1 MASSAP
7 DRPDGAQDRD
17 TGVNTSHLQLF
28 VLGVSHRTAPVSL
41 RDRLLFQGEELPDFV
56 DGILLEGL
64 AGEAVMLSTCNRSEI
79 YGISYALDPTRPP
92 TENTEL
98 GNRIAAAWATRRGVP
113 ADALREHG
121 YFLAGDEAVR
131 HLFRVIG
138 SLDSLVLGE
147 VQILGQVKDAY
158 QLATQRRWTDFY
170 LNRVFQTGLHA
181 GKRIH
186 AETAVH
192 EGAVSISYAAVELA
206 RKVLGDLTG
215 KTAGLIGTG
224 EMGELAAQ
232 HLHRAGVRTFHFF
245 NRSPGSAARLAEAF
259 DGQAHGLDELPAR
272 MATCD
277 IIISA
282 TGAAGIV
289 VTAAQVREAARARY
303 GNPLFLIDIAAPGD
317 IDPEAGEVDNT
328 FLFTID
334 DLKAAVEENAV
345 QRREAA
351 RAAEAI
357 VEEEAARL
365 AAWVRTLD
373 VVPTLRAMRERYRD
387 IAEREIARHSAGL
400 PPEMRERMA
409 ALGHG
414 LLNKFLHAP
423 TTGLKKMAGRGEAE
437 RAGYY
442 ANELFD
448 LNIVDAPG
456 AKAHDEARPE
466 DATPTQQGALPP
478 PHPAGVTGPVS
489 SYQAPAASPTSIPAP
504 RPARNRD
511 ERTS

>member
-1 MASSAP
+1 MNS
-7 DRPDGAQDRD
+7 
-17 TGVNTSHLQLF
+17 SHLQLF

-41 RDRLLFQGEELPDFV
+41 RDRLLFHGDELPAFV
-56 DGILLEGL
+56 DGILLDGL

-79 YGISYALDPTRPP
+79 YGIAHAHPGAASPP
-92 TENTEL
+92 HTAVL
-98 GNRIAAAWATRRGVP
+98 GERLTSIWSAQRGVE
-113 ADALREHG
+113 ADALRKHG
-121 YFLAGDEAVR
+121 YFLSGDDAVR

-147 VQILGQVKDAY
+147 VQILGQVKEAY
-158 QLATQRRWTDFY
+158 QFATERRWTDFY
-170 LNRVFQTGLHA
+170 LNRVFQAGLHA

-206 RKVLGDLTG
+206 RKVLGDLRG

-232 HLHRAGVRTFHFF
+232 HLHRAGVRDFHFF
-245 NRSPGSAARLAEAF
+245 NRSPGSAARLAESF
-259 DGQAHGLDELPAR
+259 DGQAHGLDELPTR
-272 MATCD
+272 MASCD

-282 TGAAGIV
+282 TGAADIV
-289 VTAAQVREAARARY
+289 VTAALVREAARARY

-317 IDPEAGEVDNT
+317 IDPAAGEVDNT

-334 DLKAAVEENAV
+334 DLKAAVEENAG

-357 VEEEAARL
+357 VDEEADRL

-373 VVPTLRAMRERYRD
+373 VVPTLKTLRARYRE

-423 TTGLKKMAGRGEAE
+423 TTRLKKMAARGEAE

-442 ANELFD
+442 AGELFN
-448 LNIVDAPG
+448 LNISDLPRDPPSSAPV
-456 AKAHDEARPE
+456 RPE
-466 DATPTQQGALPP
+466 DVRPADRGAPLPS
-478 PHPAGVTGPVS
+478 PAKAPVRE
-489 SYQAPAASPTSIPAP
+489 APAASPTAP
-504 RPARNRD
+504 SPHADGVD

>member
-1 MASSAP
+1 MNA
-7 DRPDGAQDRD
+7 
-17 TGVNTSHLQLF
+17 SHLQLF

-41 RDRLLFQGEELPDFV
+41 RDRLLLHGDELPAFV
-56 DGILLEGL
+56 DNVLLDGL

-79 YGISYALDPTRPP
+79 YGISHAPSATEDSRPD
-92 TENTEL
+92 TTEL
-98 GNRIAAAWATRRGVP
+98 GERIAQAWATRRGVAP
-113 ADALREHG
+113 DDLREHG
-121 YFLAGDEAVR
+121 YFLSGDEAVR

-158 QLATQRRWTDFY
+158 QFASERRWTDFY

-206 RKVLGDLTG
+206 RKVLGDLRD

-259 DGQAHGLDELPAR
+259 DGQAHGLDELSAR
-272 MATCD
+272 MPSCD

-289 VTAAQVREAARARY
+289 VTAAQVREASRARY

-317 IDPEAGEVDNT
+317 IDPAAGDVDNT

-365 AAWVRTLD
+365 AEWVRTLD
-373 VVPTLRAMRERYRD
+373 VVPTLKTMRERYRE
-387 IAEREIARHSAGL
+387 IAEREIARHGAGL

-423 TTGLKKMAGRGEAE
+423 TTGLKKMAARGEAE

-442 ANELFD
+442 ANELFA
-448 LNIVDAPG
+448 LNMPEHPPAPG
-456 AKAHDEARPE
+456 SAPASGEPRPQ
-466 DATPTQQGALPP
+466 DRLTTNQGARLSDPAEASG
-478 PHPAGVTGPVS
+478 HPSPDAS
-489 SYQAPAASPTSIPAP
+489 AASPTNPS
-504 RPARNRD
+504 RHFQGRD

>member
-1 MASSAP
+1 MNA
-7 DRPDGAQDRD
+7 
-17 TGVNTSHLQLF
+17 SHLQLF

-41 RDRLLFQGEELPDFV
+41 RDRLLLHGDELPAFV
-56 DGILLEGL
+56 DNVLLEGL

-79 YGISYALDPTRPP
+79 YGISSAPAAPHDGPDTA
-92 TENTEL
+92 EL
-98 GNRIAAAWATRRGVP
+98 GERIARAWAARRGVAP
-113 ADALREHG
+113 DALREHG
-121 YFLAGDEAVR
+121 YFLSGDEAVR

-158 QLATQRRWTDFY
+158 QFASERRWTDFY

-206 RKVLGDLTG
+206 RKVLGDLRG

-259 DGQAHGLDELPAR
+259 DGQSHGLDELATR
-272 MATCD
+272 MASCD

-317 IDPEAGEVDNT
+317 IDPAAGDVDNT

-365 AAWVRTLD
+365 AEWVRTLD
-373 VVPTLRAMRERYRD
+373 VVPTLKTMRERYRE

-423 TTGLKKMAGRGEAE
+423 TTGLKKMAARGEAE

-448 LNIVDAPG
+448 LNISGLPG
-456 AKAHDEARPE
+456 ARTPGAARPE
-466 DATPTQQGALPP
+466 DSRPQDQGARPA
-478 PHPAGVTGPVS
+478 HPAEGAGQTSAVPPSAPVPPS
-489 SYQAPAASPTSIPAP
+489 TPAP
-504 RPARNRD
+504 HLQRRD

>member
-1 MASSAP
+1 MTQQ
-7 DRPDGAQDRD
+7 R
-17 TGVNTSHLQLF
+17 TKGVNTSHPQLF

-41 RDRLLFQGEELPDFV
+41 RDRLLFRGEELPAFV
-56 DGILLEGL
+56 DDVLKDGL
-64 AGEAVMLSTCNRSEI
+64 ADEAVMLSTCNRSEI
-79 YGISYALDPTRPP
+79 YGIAPVPADVDAP
-92 TENTEL
+92 E
-98 GNRIAAAWATRRGVP
+98 AAALRERLATEWAARRGVEP
-113 ADALREHG
+113 VSLQDHG

-158 QLATQRRWTDFY
+158 QLAAERRWTDFY
-170 LNRVFQTGLHA
+170 LNHVFQAGLHA

-186 AETAVH
+186 AETSVH

-206 RKVLGDLTG
+206 RKVLGDLRG

-232 HLHRAGVRTFHFF
+232 HLHRAGVRSFHFF
-245 NRSPGSAARLAEAF
+245 NRSPASAARLAETFA
-259 DGQAHGLDELPAR
+259 GEAHGLDALSAR
-272 MATCD
+272 LASCD

-289 VTAAQVREAARARY
+289 VTAAHVREAARARH
-303 GNPLFLIDIAAPGD
+303 GNPLFLIDIAAPAD
-317 IDPEAGEVDNT
+317 IDPAAGKVENT

-334 DLKAAVEENAV
+334 DLKAAVEENEG

-351 RAAEAI
+351 RAAERI
-357 VEEEAARL
+357 IEEEAARL
-365 AAWVRTLD
+365 AAWARGLD
-373 VVPTLRAMRERYRD
+373 VVPTLKVLRERYRD
-387 IAEREIARHSAGL
+387 IAAREVARHAAGL
-400 PPEMRERMA
+400 PPEMRERLE

-423 TTGLKKMAGRGEAE
+423 TTGLKRMAGRGEAE
-437 RAGYY
+437 RASYY

-448 LNIVDAPG
+448 LNIDGLAGGPRNDAN
-456 AKAHDEARPE
+456 A
-466 DATPTQQGALPP
+466 
-478 PHPAGVTGPVS
+478 S
-489 SYQAPAASPTSIPAP
+489 S
-504 RPARNRD
+504 
-511 ERTS
+511 